1 MPRVLKQIIYGI
13 FYLLVVGAIYLGVYW
28 FFGRPATTCFD
39 NIQNQ
44 NEIGIDCG
52 GSCIS
57 CDLKNI
63 KPLSV
68 GDTSVFQVKN
78 LSSAL
83 FRISNPNIN
92 YGSDNFK
99 YKINFYDFN
108 DKLVESIDR
117 SSFIYAG
124 ENKNMV
130 EAGIDVGSA
139 KISRAE
145 VVVVDTRWIAS
156 GEFQPPKFENNNMRT
171 GKTGDTFIVS
181 GAIKNVNSFSIAK
194 IIINA
199 VLVNKAGSA
208 LGATRTEIDDLNAF
222 SGKNFSVFAQV
233 DPFLISQVDASS
245 TQFFVEAR
253 RDKAGE

>member
-13 FYLLVVGAIYLGVYW
+13 FYLLIVSAISFGVYW
-28 FFGRPATTCFD
+28 FFGRPAETCLD

-44 NEIGIDCG
+44 NEIGVDCG
-52 GSCIS
+52 GLCVSCE
-57 CDLKNI
+57 LKNI

-68 GDTSVFQVKN
+68 SDTD
-78 LSSAL
+78 
-83 FRISNPNIN
+83 I
-92 YGSDNFK
+92 FK

-108 DKLVESIDR
+108 GKLIESINR

-145 VVVVDTRWIAS
+145 VVVADTRWILS
-156 GEFQPPKFENNNMRT
+156 GEFQPPAFETNNLRT

-181 GAIKNVNSFSIAK
+181 GVIKNVNSFSIAR

-222 SGKNFSVFAQV
+222 SERNFSVFAQV
-233 DPFLISQVDASS
+233 DPFLINQVDASN
-245 TQFFVEAR
+245 TQFFIEAR
-253 RDKAGE
+253 RDKASE